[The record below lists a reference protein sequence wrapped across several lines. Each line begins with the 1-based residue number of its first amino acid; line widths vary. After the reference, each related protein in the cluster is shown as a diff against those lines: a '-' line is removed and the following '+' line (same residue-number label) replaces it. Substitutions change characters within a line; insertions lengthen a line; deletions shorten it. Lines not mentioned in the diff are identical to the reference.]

1 MSKEKELISKPD
13 KNKTYT
19 PMMEHFISV
28 KESQPDAILL
38 YRMGDFYETFF
49 EDAKVISKELNIVLT
64 ARASDDGKI
73 PMAGVP
79 HHALESYLPK
89 LITRGFK
96 VAICEQMELPTPG
109 KKLVRRELVR
119 VLTPGTLL
127 ENNFLTEKQN
137 NYLAA
142 VSKKGKAYGLAL
154 VDISTGEFKVT
165 QIEGNKADNILL
177 SELSRLPVSECLI
190 SCDNPDRS
198 ENINNTFWKDVIPE
212 NLTVTWF
219 SEIAF
224 NPKSAEKK
232 LLDHF
237 KVNSL
242 EGFGISN
249 TPLLIS
255 VAGAILSYV
264 EKTQMKALSQFNSLS
279 TYKITDFLIIDNIAK
294 RNLELFCTSRDG
306 LFQGSLLSILD
317 QTRTAM
323 GGRLLRSWLIN
334 PLLDKNLINKRLDVV
349 EELFN
354 KNMLRI
360 DLREYL
366 GNIRDIERIASRI
379 AIGMANAREM
389 VALSSSINTLPLISN
404 ILDKYDSNISNT
416 LRSIPQSLVEL
427 GKKISDT
434 LVENPP
440 VIITDGGLIKEGINK
455 ELDDLR
461 ALLYDDK
468 SWLTDLEQKERER
481 TGIKNLKISF
491 SKAFGYFIEITNSNK
506 GLAPANYV
514 RKQTLVNAERFITP
528 ELKERENAILT
539 AEDKI
544 KELEYNIYSKLRDET
559 STFTETLQNI
569 AYEIARLDVLSNL
582 SEVSVTNKYVRPNL
596 TDTDEIIVEEAR
608 HPVIEQIIPSGQ
620 FVSNDIE
627 LNTSDAILMI
637 LTGPN
642 MAGKSTY
649 MRQLG
654 LIIIMAQMGCFVPAK
669 KATISV
675 CDRIFTRVGAV
686 DDLSTGQSTFMVEM
700 NETAN
705 ILNNATNK
713 SFIILD
719 EVGRGT
725 STYDGVSIAWAVS
738 EYIAKEIGAKTIFAT
753 HYHELNKLEEK
764 INGVKNYQVAVK
776 ETQDKVIFLHKVI
789 PGYADRSYGIEV
801 ARLAGL
807 PNQVIDKAKDIM
819 MDIEKRSKIQASL
832 LKKSLENGNENKTK
846 VKSQLSLF
854 EV

>member
-1 MSKEKELISKPD
+1 MSKDKNLLSKPEKD
-13 KNKTYT
+13 KTYT

-28 KESQPDAILL
+28 KNSQPDAILL

-49 EDAKVISKELNIVLT
+49 EDAQVISKELNIVLT

-73 PMAGVP
+73 PMAGIP

-89 LITRGFK
+89 LINRGFK
-96 VAICEQMELPTPG
+96 VAICEQMEQPTPG

-142 VSKKGKAYGLAL
+142 ITKKGKSYGLAL

-165 QIEGNKADNILL
+165 QIDGSKSDNILL
-177 SELSRLPVSECLI
+177 SELSRLPVSECLLP
-190 SCDNPDRS
+190 SDNPDKK
-198 ENINNTFWKDVIPE
+198 EDINNTFWKDVIPE
-212 NLTVTWF
+212 NVTVTWF

-224 NPKSAEKK
+224 NPKSSEKK
-232 LLDHF
+232 LLEHF

-242 EGFGISN
+242 EGFGINN

-255 VAGAILSYV
+255 TAGAILSYV
-264 EKTQMKALSQFNSLS
+264 EKTQMKALSQFNTLS
-279 TYKITDFLIIDNIAK
+279 TYRITDFLVIDNIAK
-294 RNLELFCTSRDG
+294 RNLELFATSRDN

-317 QTRTAM
+317 QTKTAM

-334 PLLDKNLINKRLDVV
+334 PLLDKNLISKRLDTV

-354 KNMLRI
+354 KNMLRM
-360 DLREYL
+360 DLRDYL
-366 GNIRDIERIASRI
+366 GDIRDIERLASRI

-389 VALSSSINTLPLISN
+389 VALSSSINTLPLISK
-404 ILDKYDSNISNT
+404 ILEKYESDISKLLKNV
-416 LRSIPQSLVEL
+416 PEDLVEL
-427 GKKISDT
+427 GRKISAT
-434 LVENPP
+434 LSETPP
-440 VIITDGGLIKEGINK
+440 QLITDGGLIKDGISQ

-461 ALLYDDK
+461 ALLHDDK
-468 SWLTDLEQKERER
+468 SWLTQLEQKERER

-491 SKAFGYFIEITNSNK
+491 SKAFGYFIEISNSNK
-506 GLAPANYV
+506 NLAPADYI

-528 ELKERENAILT
+528 DLKERENAILT

-544 KELEYNIYSKLRDET
+544 KDLEYNIYCKLRDET
-559 STFTETLQNI
+559 SSFTEVLQNI
-569 AYEIARLDVLSNL
+569 AYEIARLDVLANMA
-582 SEVSVTNKYVRPNL
+582 EVSVKNKYVRPIL
-596 TDTDEIIVEEAR
+596 TDDDQIIVEEGR
-608 HPVIEQIIPSGQ
+608 HPVIEQIIPAGQ
-620 FVSNDIE
+620 FVSNSVE
-627 LNTSDAILMI
+627 LNTSDSVLMI

-642 MAGKSTY
+642 MAGKSTF

-654 LIIIMAQMGCFVPAK
+654 LIVIMAQMGCFVPAK
-669 KATISV
+669 SALISV

-705 ILNNATNK
+705 ILNNATSK

-753 HYHELNKLEEK
+753 HYHELNKLEDK
-764 INGVKNYQVAVK
+764 ISGVKNYQVAVQ
-776 ETQDKVIFLHKVI
+776 ETQDRVIFLHRVI
-789 PGYADRSYGIEV
+789 PGGADRSYGIEV

-807 PNQVIDKAKDIM
+807 PVQVINKARDIM
-819 MDIEKRSKIQASL
+819 GDIEKRSKIQASL
-832 LKKSLENGNENKTK
+832 LKKSIENDNCKPK
-846 VKSQLSLF
+846 VKSQLSFF